1 MVALDSRSKRLHSK
15 SGSLLRFNYAI
26 CFVLILL
33 RIRVQT
39 LHPRANASSPCQ
51 RSSTRSDILTII
63 YCPYSCVL
71 PRERGNFSSLGTI
84 RTADRTWSRL
94 HYRLPLR
101 DWLSRYRCVLR
112 SITTSWCILVK
123 RRIENIEEKKLDS
136 GSGFCEEVL
145 EFYRFYWITEV
156 QWSF

>member
-1 MVALDSRSKRLHSK
+1 MLTATINGGARFAIEAPPFQKRKSFALQLRDMFRLDSVANS
-15 SGSLLRFNYAI
+15 
-26 CFVLILL
+26 
-33 RIRVQT
+33 
-39 LHPRANASSPCQ
+39 RANASSPCQ

-145 EFYRFYWITEV
+145 EFYRFYWITV